1 MVEEEKRIDD
11 DLDFEVAKSTKYI
24 TQFMRRPVTEKG
36 RTAARPSICFS
47 RPFSSPPVR
56 SRHILFLSA

>member
-36 RTAARPSICFS
+36 KVKGSRGGSAAATTCFYL
-47 RPFSSPPVR
+47 RDE
-56 SRHILFLSA
+56 